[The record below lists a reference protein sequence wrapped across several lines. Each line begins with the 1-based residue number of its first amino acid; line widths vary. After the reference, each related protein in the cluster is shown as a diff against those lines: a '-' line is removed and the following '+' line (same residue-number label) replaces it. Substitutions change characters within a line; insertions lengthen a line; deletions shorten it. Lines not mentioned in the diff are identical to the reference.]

1 MPHGVGSRT
10 GSWADTRDY
19 ARSTGTVKQDWVRL
33 DLARTHALLAAMD
46 LLNWRMACAVA
57 DESLTPA
64 DASSAKVFSTECVV
78 DVYKTLLGIVGS
90 PGYIRMGSVGAVLR
104 GELERAGRWAQ
115 INTFGGGVNEVQ
127 RDIVA
132 TVGLGLPRGTR

>member
-1 MPHGVGSRT
+1 
-10 GSWADTRDY
+10 
-19 ARSTGTVKQDWVRL
+19 VRL
-33 DLARTHALLAAMD
+33 DLARTHAQLEAMR
-46 LLNWRMACAVA
+46 LLNWRMAGAVA
-57 DESLTPA
+57 DDTLTPA
-64 DASSAKVFSTECVV
+64 DASSVKVFGTECVV

-90 PGYIRMGSVGAVLR
+90 RGYVRIGSPGAALR

>member
-1 MPHGVGSRT
+1 
-10 GSWADTRDY
+10 
-19 ARSTGTVKQDWVRL
+19 
-33 DLARTHALLAAMD
+33 
-46 LLNWRMACAVA
+46 
-57 DESLTPA
+57 
-64 DASSAKVFSTECVV
+64 
-78 DVYKTLLGIVGS
+78 LLGIVGAG
-90 PGYIRMGSVGAVLR
+90 GYIRMGSSGSVLR